1 MIVLVDSWNAAFHGS
16 AAQVLLQTICTYLD
30 TRKDVYARYSSLTN
44 SSGTGK
50 SRMVDEV
57 GANVVTIS
65 MCLREEGATGSSL
78 HTNKFTIFTPFG
90 TTTGFPPADKA
101 LRDWLTTMTRTTNID
116 QTVIDKSFQGLLTAI
131 LSVTQKNLETIQ
143 SERNGD
149 LHTITAIQVTISWC
163 SRYLF
168 LGSRQSSVQ
177 R

>member
-1 MIVLVDSWNAAFHGS
+1 MVDSWNAAFCGN
-16 AAQVLLQTICTYLD
+16 AAKVLLQTICTYLD

-57 GANVVTIS
+57 GANIVTIS

-78 HTNKFTIFTPFG
+78 HTSKFTIFTPFG

-101 LRDWLTTMTRTTNID
+101 LRNWLTTMTENYD

-131 LSVTQKNLETIQ
+131 FSVTQRYLDTIQ
-143 SERNGD
+143 SQRDGD
-149 LHTITAIQVTISWC
+149 LHSITAIQVTISWC

-168 LGSRQSSVQ
+168 LGTRQSSVQ